1 MSIKTSWLL
10 FSIIFL
16 VTCIHADVGIAR
28 GQSSELFL
36 IKEIVEAT
44 TDWTTINWFDEFHVL
59 ASTHIILEGEDAVQ
73 FLEID
78 GLNVFLAKEQL
89 DVTKVVIEI
98 EAIILENPASVE
110 ILVDKGDMEYTD
122 IQLLRYLSDD
132 SYTEIIHETVDGKGP
147 KLLDLDISDVF
158 SYSPG
163 TGIVEDTVT
172 GLKGKVF
179 AAYYPWYGNPIGPSG
194 ELSHW
199 RARDVNNTGNLR
211 NSAHYPLIGAYDSHD
226 PNVIRSH
233 IQLAKQAG
241 IDGFI
246 CSWWGP
252 GPPSSLAFPDRAVN
266 TILSVAEEEN
276 FSISMYYESV
286 RDELTLDLI
295 SQEFD
300 YFLSNYGF
308 HPAFLKDMG
317 EPVIFVYVP
326 MHNERDEDFWLDVR
340 ENVENIHGPITLIG
354 DDNTRDFY
362 YAFEAFHMYIYTGD
376 DPVALFNESQNRL
389 AAGVKTKSVL
399 ESIESLKNTG
409 ELIIYHKPFFV
420 TVYPGFNNK
429 NVFRDPTQGL
439 LIEREGGETYT
450 GYWDIVFEL
459 NAHTVLITSW
469 NEWHE
474 GTELE
479 PSREHGFEY
488 LNFTRNFVT
497 QYKGV
502 QIDVQRS
509 NVSVRL
515 DSFTVSNS
523 SEGEGKIIF
532 DVHPGAPLV
541 IVDVKIVAVSGA
553 EEVYLSV
560 PDIAYYRNRT
570 DLMDEVVIPYI
581 GEQANVD
588 VSFTSTA
595 DDSVLWVNIQ
605 GYDPAGNE
613 YILFNGTFIASSPP
627 EPEPVPQPE
636 PESEPE
642 PEPESQDGIPG
653 FDIETVLVGVLL
665 GLVLIWYSH
674 R

>member
-1 MSIKTSWLL
+1 
-10 FSIIFL
+10 
-16 VTCIHADVGIAR
+16 
-28 GQSSELFL
+28 
-36 IKEIVEAT
+36 
-44 TDWTTINWFDEFHVL
+44 
-59 ASTHIILEGEDAVQ
+59 
-73 FLEID
+73 
-78 GLNVFLAKEQL
+78 
-89 DVTKVVIEI
+89 
-98 EAIILENPASVE
+98 
-110 ILVDKGDMEYTD
+110 
-122 IQLLRYLSDD
+122 
-132 SYTEIIHETVDGKGP
+132 
-147 KLLDLDISDVF
+147 
-158 SYSPG
+158 
-163 TGIVEDTVT
+163 
-172 GLKGKVF
+172 
-179 AAYYPWYGNPIGPSG
+179 
-194 ELSHW
+194 
-199 RARDVNNTGNLR
+199 
-211 NSAHYPLIGAYDSHD
+211 
-226 PNVIRSH
+226 
-233 IQLAKQAG
+233 
-241 IDGFI
+241 
-246 CSWWGP
+246 
-252 GPPSSLAFPDRAVN
+252 
-266 TILSVAEEEN
+266 
-276 FSISMYYESV
+276 
-286 RDELTLDLI
+286 
-295 SQEFD
+295 
-300 YFLSNYGF
+300 
-308 HPAFLKDMG
+308 
-317 EPVIFVYVP
+317 
-326 MHNERDEDFWLDVR
+326 
-340 ENVENIHGPITLIG
+340 
-354 DDNTRDFY
+354 
-362 YAFEAFHMYIYTGD
+362 MYIYTGD